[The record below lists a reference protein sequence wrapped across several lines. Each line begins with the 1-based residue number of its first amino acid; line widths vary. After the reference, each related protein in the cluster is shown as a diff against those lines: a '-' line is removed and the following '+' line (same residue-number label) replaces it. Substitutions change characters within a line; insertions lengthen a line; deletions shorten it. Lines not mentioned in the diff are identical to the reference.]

1 MGCGPVRVLRRYAQS
16 GPPGVRVAK
25 KWYNYFLSV
34 DETEEGGREQSSDT
48 SPDSAAPRTAA
59 QTVAE
64 IASGIAT
71 EPRFSG
77 PVANPASFEEI
88 YKAAEI
94 AAPSHGFTIL
104 KIIDLLQSEHIRNLS
119 RDVKRS
125 SLLLALE
132 AAGVRPQEVV
142 QDAVRR
148 DKALDTYESVEQK
161 ALLELET
168 QKAQE
173 NQALKSEIEKR
184 INEMQSQLQAN
195 NDEVAKEKERFY
207 GWQLKKQQEE
217 QKIADAVS
225 FFTSEKP
232 ITTTGGPPGPAASAG
247 KPS

>member
-1 MGCGPVRVLRRYAQS
+1 VS
-16 GPPGVRVAK
+16 K

-34 DETEEGGREQSSDT
+34 DLAEGSQEEPSD
-48 SPDSAAPRTAA
+48 AAVQRSAA

-64 IASGIAT
+64 IASGIVAQPEFT
-71 EPRFSG
+71 A
-77 PVANPASFEEI
+77 PVANPSSFEEI
-88 YKAAEI
+88 YRAAEI
-94 AAPSHGFTIL
+94 AAPPHGFTIL
-104 KIIDLLQSEHIRNLS
+104 KIIDLTQSEHIRNQS

-132 AAGVRPQEVV
+132 AAGVKPQEVV

-148 DKALDTYESVEQK
+148 DKALDAYESVQQK
-161 ALLELET
+161 ALHDLET
-168 QKAQE
+168 KKIQE
-173 NQALKSEIEKR
+173 NQELQAEIEKR
-184 INEMQSQLQAN
+184 VSEMQSRIQAN
-195 NDEVAKEKERFY
+195 NEEVAKEKERLY

-232 ITTTGGPPGPAASAG
+232 ITTMGGPAASAG

>member
-1 MGCGPVRVLRRYAQS
+1 M
-16 GPPGVRVAK
+16 AK

-34 DETEEGGREQSSDT
+34 DQPEGSREDSSEAA
-48 SPDSAAPRTAA
+48 PDSTAPRTAA

-64 IASGIAT
+64 IASSVAA
-71 EPRFSG
+71 EPQFSG

-94 AAPSHGFTIL
+94 APPSHGFTIL
-104 KIIDLLQSEHIRNLS
+104 KIIDLLHSEHIRNLS
-119 RDVKRS
+119 REVKRS

-132 AAGVRPQEVV
+132 AAGVKPQEVV

-148 DKALDTYESVEQK
+148 DKALDTYESVQQK
-161 ALLELET
+161 ALLELEN
-168 QKAQE
+168 QKSQE
-173 NQALKSEIEKR
+173 NQALKAEIEKR
-184 INEMQSQLQAN
+184 INEMQARLQAN
-195 NDEVAKEKERFY
+195 NEEVAKEKERFY

-225 FFTSEKP
+225 CFTSEKP
-232 ITTTGGPPGPAASAG
+232 ITTPGGPPGPEASAG

>member
-1 MGCGPVRVLRRYAQS
+1 
-16 GPPGVRVAK
+16 VAK
-25 KWYNYFLSV
+25 RWYNYFLSV
-34 DETEEGGREQSSDT
+34 DPPEGTQQEPSEAA
-48 SPDSAAPRTAA
+48 PDSAPPRTAA

-64 IASGIAT
+64 IASSVAA
-71 EPRFSG
+71 EPQFSG

-94 AAPSHGFTIL
+94 APPSHGFTIL

-148 DKALDTYESVEQK
+148 DKALDTYESVQQK
-161 ALLELET
+161 ALLELEN

-173 NQALKSEIEKR
+173 NQALKAEIEKR
-184 INEMQSQLQAN
+184 INEMQSRLQAN

-232 ITTTGGPPGPAASAG
+232 ISTTGGPPGPAASAG